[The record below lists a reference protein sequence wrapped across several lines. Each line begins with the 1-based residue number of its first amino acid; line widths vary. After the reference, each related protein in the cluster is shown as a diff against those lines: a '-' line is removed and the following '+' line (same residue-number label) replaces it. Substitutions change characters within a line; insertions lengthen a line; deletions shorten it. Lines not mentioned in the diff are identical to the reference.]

1 MNGKIY
7 DSDYSYKKKMNSI
20 IIVFLFILNMQYWV
34 I

>member
-20 IIVFLFILNMQYWV
+20 IIVFLFILNRN
-34 I
+34 IG